1 MLFWWT
7 GISYTKLDL
16 PETFQVGSIQ
26 INVEYTINKYGT
38 SRNGTVSAEELS
50 EIFRSVSDE
59 LQEKSALFFVQS
71 FCFGIYFKNHSLR
84 IFDSQP
90 KFCRISN
97 YIRSFSFAKFSW
109 LSVYIHQCY
118 ICNVGGGS
126 DSNRELQY
134 LIQFVNVSATQQFV
148 SESLK

>member
-1 MLFWWT
+1 M
-7 GISYTKLDL
+7 

-71 FCFGIYFKNHSLR
+71 FCFGIYFKN
-84 IFDSQP
+84 
-90 KFCRISN
+90 
-97 YIRSFSFAKFSW
+97 
-109 LSVYIHQCY
+109 
-118 ICNVGGGS
+118 
-126 DSNRELQY
+126 
-134 LIQFVNVSATQQFV
+134 QFTYF
-148 SESLK
+148 